1 MRVQVELQA
10 YLDKYSPN
18 GASQFELELPEG
30 ATVDALLRRLG
41 IPDNMAQVI
50 IVNNENADF
59 DRALQEGDRVVIIP
73 PLAGGAP

>member
-18 GASQFELELPEG
+18 GAGQFELELPEG
-30 ATVDALLRRLG
+30 ATVDTLVRRLG
-41 IPDNMAQVI
+41 IPDDMAQVI
-50 IVNNENADF
+50 IVNNENSDF
-59 DRALQEGDRVVIIP
+59 DRPLQEGDRVILIP